1 MMGAAVIAETRLGHV
16 VLEVPNWPLV
26 HLFGAYLHVAEGM
39 TERNVDLLAK
49 LGEEVRQ
56 RRHYLV
62 AADWNMWP
70 AQVEASGFPR
80 ATQGTILRP
89 PKGQVTCVTGR
100 RPLSSTSWWQAAIC
114 QRPTGMTLWTCSG
127 SLGHT
132 DLS

>member
-1 MMGAAVIAETRLGHV
+1 M
-16 VLEVPNWPLV
+16 PNWPVV

-89 PKGQVTCVTGR
+89 PKGQVTCDTGR
-100 RPLSSTSWWQAAIC
+100 ATSVIDFMVASSELSKAHKGDTVNMQWANLC
-114 QRPTGMTLWTCSG
+114 KER
-127 SLGHT
+127 
-132 DLS
+132 D